1 MYYIIHSQ
9 RTTLEIPS
17 SSIQSMIDANHS
29 ECLCISHL
37 SGSNPSSQPEALP
50 TRPIQQRSNQVH
62 STRTRS
68 SRLKRNL
75 KSPFQRSLRQTNL
88 HPYRQLL
95 GVVWDT
101 CRTLELRIL
110 QLRPVSQ
117 RTDRTSPQTTMEHH
131 STLIHSGIAENKF
144 SVSTMRT
151 SSSLPLLN
159 LWNCSNKDRY
169 SSRHTSIDLS
179 LCES

>member
-1 MYYIIHSQ
+1 MFLIHLSQ
-9 RTTLEIPS
+9 RTTFEIPS
-17 SSIQSMIDANHS
+17 NSVQSRRDADHS

-37 SGSNPSSQPEALP
+37 NGSNPSSQPEALP
-50 TRPIQQRSNQVH
+50 LRPIQQRSNQVH
-62 STRTRS
+62 STRTPS
-68 SRLKRNL
+68 NRLKRNL

-110 QLRPVSQ
+110 LLRPVSQ
-117 RTDRTSPQTTMEHH
+117 RTDRTSLQTTMEHH
-131 STLIHSGIAENKF
+131 STLIHSGIVENKF
-144 SVSTMRT
+144 SVCTMRK

-159 LWNCSNKDRY
+159 LWNCSSKDRY

-179 LCES
+179 LCAS